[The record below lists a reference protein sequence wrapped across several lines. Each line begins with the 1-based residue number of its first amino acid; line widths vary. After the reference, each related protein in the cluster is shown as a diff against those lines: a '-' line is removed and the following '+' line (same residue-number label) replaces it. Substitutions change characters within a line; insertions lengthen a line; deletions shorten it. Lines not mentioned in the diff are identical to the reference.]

1 MTDEPERT
9 RTADDLVNELRAR
22 VEARRRSGA
31 YPAGLEEDLNAHY
44 RRIVA
49 NRPNREPVDVS
60 GPADRAAAAGRFGVG
75 KIALESQL
83 PAGQVLHRTIARVIN
98 RQIGGVLQQMQQFAD
113 PVVESLGALATSV
126 EELRREVGVEM
137 ASHLD
142 TLYEHVASYE
152 RALIG
157 PLERLEGL
165 SRRVEALETAT
176 RFRPWYASESFEDEF
191 RGSEEELLERYR
203 DLAERLRPHAPVLDF
218 GCGRGEFLLLLD
230 EFGVDARG
238 VDLDADLVKSA
249 TERSLKVEQG
259 DGLEVLKDVDD
270 GSLGALVLIQ
280 VVEHLSAQQTL
291 DLVSL
296 AAQKVRPGGKVMV
309 ETVNP
314 QSLYVYAHAFYLD
327 PTHVKPVH
335 PSYLSFLFREAGFE
349 TVAIDWRS
357 PTPEADTLE
366 EVPETSELEK
376 RLNEN
381 IRRLNQ
387 LLFAPQDYLVTAT
400 R

>member
-1 MTDEPERT
+1 MSDERRPT
-9 RTADDLVNELRAR
+9 RTTDDLVRELKAR
-22 VEARRRSGA
+22 VEERRRSGA
-31 YPAGLEEDLNAHY
+31 YPSGLEDDLDRHF
-44 RRIVA
+44 RRIVT
-49 NRPNREPVDVS
+49 NRPNREEVDVS
-60 GPADRAAAAGRFGVG
+60 GPVSRAAAAVPSGVG
-75 KIALESQL
+75 KIPLESQL
-83 PAGQVLHRTIARVIN
+83 PAGEVLHRTIARLIS
-98 RQIGGVLQQMQQFAD
+98 RQVGGVMQQMREFAD
-113 PVVESLGALATSV
+113 PVVESLGALSASV
-126 EELRREVGVEM
+126 EELRREVRVEM

-142 TLYEHVASYE
+142 TLYEHVAAYE
-152 RALIG
+152 RALIA
-157 PLERLEGL
+157 PLNRLEHLTG
-165 SRRVEALETAT
+165 RVEQLETAT
-176 RFRPWYASESFEDEF
+176 SFRPWYPSERFEDEF
-191 RGSEEELLERYR
+191 RGSQAELLERYR

-230 EFGVDARG
+230 EAGVDARG
-238 VDLDADLVKSA
+238 VELDPALVKSA
-249 TERSLKVEQG
+249 TERSLKVDQG
-259 DGLEVLKDVDD
+259 DGIEAMKELDD

-280 VVEHLSAQQTL
+280 VIEHLSAQQTL

-335 PSYLSFLFREAGFE
+335 PSYLSFLFQEAGFE
-349 TVAIDWRS
+349 SVAIDWRS
-357 PTPEADTLE
+357 PTPEADVLE
-366 EVPETSELEK
+366 EFPEGGEYEK

-381 IRRLNQ
+381 VRRLNQ